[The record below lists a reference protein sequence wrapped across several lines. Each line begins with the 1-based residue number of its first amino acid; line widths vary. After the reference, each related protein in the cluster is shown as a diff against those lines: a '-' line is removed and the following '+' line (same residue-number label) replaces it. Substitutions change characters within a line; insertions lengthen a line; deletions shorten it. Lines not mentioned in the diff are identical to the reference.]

1 MVKYIQ
7 INRYTSGNIMDE
19 VDKVIEA
26 GLMDEYTRLFFNKHA
41 CITTQDLAELIP
53 YFDITVDVNFDGNV
67 VFIPKER
74 MYRGINH
81 A

>member
-26 GLMDEYTRLFFNKHA
+26 GLMDEYTRLFFNKHE

-53 YFDITVDVNFDGNV
+53 YFDIVVDANFDGNV

-74 MYRGINH
+74 MYRED
-81 A
+81 